1 VEYTCMRLASV
12 STTVVFIRAIF

>member
-1 VEYTCMRLASV
+1 MRLASV